1 MNKSISNIFSG
12 EAVFLDKANVDTD
25 QIIPKQFLKSIKR
38 TGFGPNLFDAWRYL
52 DKGDLNS
59 DNSKRKLNPD
69 FILNHDL
76 YKSCNILITREN
88 FGCGSSREHA
98 VWALTDYGFTTI
110 IAPSF
115 ADIFKNNSYKNG
127 LLLIEI
133 DKEKIDEI
141 FKQITEK
148 KTINIEVDVHNQF
161 IYLEEKQF
169 PFELEDFKKKFLLDG
184 IDEVGFTLQHQNKI
198 EDFEKNYKKL
208 YLGCLNERH

>member
-76 YKSCNILITREN
+76 YNSCNILITREN

-169 PFELEDFKKKFLLDG
+169 PFELDDFKKKFLLDG

-198 EDFEKNYKKL
+198 EDFEKNYKKTVPWL
-208 YLGCLNERH
+208 FR

>member
-69 FILNHDL
+69 FVLNHDL

-133 DKEKIDEI
+133 DEEKIDEI

-161 IYLEEKQF
+161 IYLEEKQIQ
-169 PFELEDFKKKFLLDG
+169 FELDDFKKKFLLDG

-198 EDFEKNYKKL
+198 EDFEKNYKKTVPWL
-208 YLGCLNERH
+208 FK

>member
-127 LLLIEI
+127 LLLIEV

-161 IYLEEKQF
+161 IYLEEKQL
-169 PFELEDFKKKFLLDG
+169 PFELDDFKKKFLLDG

-198 EDFEKNYKKL
+198 EDFEKNYKKTVPWL
-208 YLGCLNERH
+208 FK

>member
-133 DKEKIDEI
+133 DKEIIEEI
-141 FKQITEK
+141 FIQIKEK
-148 KTINIEVDVHNQF
+148 KIINIEVDVHNQF
-161 IYLEEKQF
+161 IYLEEKQI
-169 PFELEDFKKKFLLDG
+169 PFELDDFKKKFLLDG

-198 EDFEKNYKKL
+198 EDFEKNYKKTVPWL
-208 YLGCLNERH
+208 FK

>member
-133 DKEKIDEI
+133 DKEKIEEI

-161 IYLEEKQF
+161 IYLEEKQI
-169 PFELEDFKKKFLLDG
+169 PFELDDFKKKFLLDG

-198 EDFEKNYKKL
+198 EDFEKNYKKTVPWL
-208 YLGCLNERH
+208 FK

>member
-38 TGFGPNLFDAWRYL
+38 TGFGPNLFDAWRHL

-133 DKEKIDEI
+133 DKEKIEEI
-141 FKQITEK
+141 FTRIIEK

-161 IYLEEKQF
+161 IYLEEKQIR
-169 PFELEDFKKKFLLDG
+169 FELDDFKKKFLLDG

-198 EDFEKNYKKL
+198 EDFEKNYKKTVPWL
-208 YLGCLNERH
+208 FK

>member
-12 EAVFLDKANVDTD
+12 GAVFLDKANVDTD

-141 FKQITEK
+141 FTQITEK

-161 IYLEEKQF
+161 IYLEEKQI
-169 PFELEDFKKKFLLDG
+169 PFELDDFKKKFLLDG

-198 EDFEKNYKKL
+198 EDFEKNYKKTVPWL
-208 YLGCLNERH
+208 FK

>member
-161 IYLEEKQF
+161 IYLEEKQI
-169 PFELEDFKKKFLLDG
+169 PFELDDFKKKFLLDG

-198 EDFEKNYKKL
+198 EDFEKNYKKTVPWL
-208 YLGCLNERH
+208 FR

>member
-127 LLLIEI
+127 LLLIEV

-141 FKQITEK
+141 FIQITEK

-169 PFELEDFKKKFLLDG
+169 PFELDDFKKKFLLDG

-198 EDFEKNYKKL
+198 EDFEKNYKKTVPWL
-208 YLGCLNERH
+208 FK

>member
-141 FKQITEK
+141 FTQITEK

-161 IYLEEKQF
+161 IYLEKKKF
-169 PFELEDFKKKFLLDG
+169 PFELDDFKKKFLLDG

-198 EDFEKNYKKL
+198 EDFEKNYKKTVPWL
-208 YLGCLNERH
+208 FK

>member
-133 DKEKIDEI
+133 DKEKIDGI
-141 FKQITEK
+141 FEQITEK
-148 KTINIEVDVHNQF
+148 KIINIEVDVHNQF
-161 IYLEEKQF
+161 IYLEEKQI
-169 PFELEDFKKKFLLDG
+169 PFELDDFKKKFLLDG

-198 EDFEKNYKKL
+198 EDFEKNYKKTVPWL
-208 YLGCLNERH
+208 FK

>member
-127 LLLIEI
+127 LLLIEV

-141 FKQITEK
+141 FTQITEK

-161 IYLEEKQF
+161 IYLEEKQIQ
-169 PFELEDFKKKFLLDG
+169 FELDDFKKKFLLDG
-184 IDEVGFTLQHQNKI
+184 IDEVGFTLQHQSKI
-198 EDFEKNYKKL
+198 EDFEKNYKKTVPWL
-208 YLGCLNERH
+208 FK

>member
-133 DKEKIDEI
+133 DEEKIDEI

-169 PFELEDFKKKFLLDG
+169 PFELDDFKKKFLLDG

-198 EDFEKNYKKL
+198 EDFEKNYKKTVPWL
-208 YLGCLNERH
+208 FK

>member
-127 LLLIEI
+127 LLLIEV
-133 DKEKIDEI
+133 DKEKIDEM
-141 FKQITEK
+141 FTQITEK

-161 IYLEEKQF
+161 IYLEEKQI
-169 PFELEDFKKKFLLDG
+169 PFELDDFKKKFLLDG

-198 EDFEKNYKKL
+198 EDFEKNYKKTVPWL
-208 YLGCLNERH
+208 FK

>member
-1 MNKSISNIFSG
+1 MNKPISNIFSG
-12 EAVFLDKANVDTD
+12 EAVFLDKSNVDTD

-133 DKEKIDEI
+133 DKEIIDEI
-141 FKQITEK
+141 FTQITK
-148 KTINIEVDVHNQF
+148 KKIINIEVDVHNQF
-161 IYLEEKQF
+161 IYLEEKQI
-169 PFELEDFKKKFLLDG
+169 PFELDDFKKKFLLDG

-198 EDFEKNYKKL
+198 EDFEKIYKKTVPWL
-208 YLGCLNERH
+208 FK

>member
-141 FKQITEK
+141 FAQITEK
-148 KTINIEVDVHNQF
+148 KIINIEVDVHNQF
-161 IYLEEKQF
+161 IYLEEKQI
-169 PFELEDFKKKFLLDG
+169 PFELDDFKKKFLLDG

-198 EDFEKNYKKL
+198 EDFEKNYKKTVPWL
-208 YLGCLNERH
+208 FK

>member
-133 DKEKIDEI
+133 DKEKIEEI

-161 IYLEEKQF
+161 IYSEEKQIQ
-169 PFELEDFKKKFLLDG
+169 FELDDFKKKFLLDG
-184 IDEVGFTLQHQNKI
+184 IDEVGFTLQHQNEI
-198 EDFEKNYKKL
+198 EDFEKNYKKTVPWL
-208 YLGCLNERH
+208 FK

>member
-69 FILNHDL
+69 FILNHDI

-169 PFELEDFKKKFLLDG
+169 PFELDDFKKKFLLDG

-198 EDFEKNYKKL
+198 EEFEKNYKKTVPWL
-208 YLGCLNERH
+208 FK

>member
-76 YKSCNILITREN
+76 YNSCNILITREN

-133 DKEKIDEI
+133 DNEKIDEI
-141 FKQITEK
+141 FKQIKEK

-169 PFELEDFKKKFLLDG
+169 PFELDDFKKKFLLDG

-198 EDFEKNYKKL
+198 EDFEKNYKKTVPWL
-208 YLGCLNERH
+208 FK

>member
-161 IYLEEKQF
+161 IFLEEKQI
-169 PFELEDFKKKFLLDG
+169 PFELDDFKKKFLLDG

-198 EDFEKNYKKL
+198 EDFEKNYKKTVPWL
-208 YLGCLNERH
+208 FK

>member
-148 KTINIEVDVHNQF
+148 KTIKIEVDVHNQF
-161 IYLEEKQF
+161 IFLEEKQI
-169 PFELEDFKKKFLLDG
+169 PFELDDFKKKFLLDG

-198 EDFEKNYKKL
+198 EDFEKNYKKTVPWL
-208 YLGCLNERH
+208 FR

>member
-141 FKQITEK
+141 FTQITEK
-148 KTINIEVDVHNQF
+148 KIINIEVDVHNQF
-161 IYLEEKQF
+161 IYLEEKQI
-169 PFELEDFKKKFLLDG
+169 PFELDDFRKKFLLDG

-198 EDFEKNYKKL
+198 EDFEKNYKKTVPWL
-208 YLGCLNERH
+208 FK

>member
-76 YKSCNILITREN
+76 YNSCNILITREN

-127 LLLIEI
+127 LLLIEV

-141 FKQITEK
+141 FTQITEK
-148 KTINIEVDVHNQF
+148 KTINIEVDVHNKF
-161 IYLEEKQF
+161 IYLEEKQI
-169 PFELEDFKKKFLLDG
+169 PFELDDFKKKFLLDG

-198 EDFEKNYKKL
+198 EDFEKNYKKTVPWL
-208 YLGCLNERH
+208 FK

>member
-161 IYLEEKQF
+161 IYLEEKQL
-169 PFELEDFKKKFLLDG
+169 PFELDDFKKKFLLDG

-198 EDFEKNYKKL
+198 EDFEKNYKKTVPWL
-208 YLGCLNERH
+208 FK

>member
-76 YKSCNILITREN
+76 YKSCNILVTREN

-169 PFELEDFKKKFLLDG
+169 PFELDDFKKKFLLDG

-198 EDFEKNYKKL
+198 EDFEKNYKKTVPWL
-208 YLGCLNERH
+208 FK

>member
-12 EAVFLDKANVDTD
+12 EAVFLNKANVDTD

-133 DKEKIDEI
+133 DKEKIEEI

-161 IYLEEKQF
+161 IYLEEKQIQ
-169 PFELEDFKKKFLLDG
+169 FELDDFKKKFLLDG
-184 IDEVGFTLQHQNKI
+184 IDEVGFTLQHQNEI
-198 EDFEKNYKKL
+198 EDFEKNYKKTVPWL
-208 YLGCLNERH
+208 FK

>member
-12 EAVFLDKANVDTD
+12 EAVFLNKANVDTD

-38 TGFGPNLFDAWRYL
+38 TGVGPNLFDAWRYL

-69 FILNHDL
+69 FVLNHDL

-133 DKEKIDEI
+133 DKEKIEEI

-161 IYLEEKQF
+161 IYLEEKQIR
-169 PFELEDFKKKFLLDG
+169 FELDDFKKKFLLDG

-198 EDFEKNYKKL
+198 EDFEKNYKKTVPWL
-208 YLGCLNERH
+208 FK

>member
-59 DNSKRKLNPD
+59 YNSKRKLNPD

-133 DKEKIDEI
+133 DKEKIEEI

-161 IYLEEKQF
+161 IYLEEKQIQ
-169 PFELEDFKKKFLLDG
+169 FELDDFKKKFLLDG
-184 IDEVGFTLQHQNKI
+184 IDEVGFTLQHQNEI
-198 EDFEKNYKKL
+198 EDFEKNYKKTVPWL
-208 YLGCLNERH
+208 FK

>member
-133 DKEKIDEI
+133 EKEKIDEI
-141 FKQITEK
+141 FTQITEK

-161 IYLEEKQF
+161 IYLEEKQI
-169 PFELEDFKKKFLLDG
+169 PFELDDFKKKFLLDG

-198 EDFEKNYKKL
+198 EDFEKNYKKTVPWL
-208 YLGCLNERH
+208 FK

>member
-133 DKEKIDEI
+133 DKEIIEEI
-141 FKQITEK
+141 FIQIKEK
-148 KTINIEVDVHNQF
+148 KIINIEVDVHNQF
-161 IYLEEKQF
+161 IFLEEKQI
-169 PFELEDFKKKFLLDG
+169 PFELDDFKKKFLLDG

-198 EDFEKNYKKL
+198 EDFEKNYKKTVPWL
-208 YLGCLNERH
+208 FK

>member
-127 LLLIEI
+127 LLLIEV

-141 FKQITEK
+141 FTQITEK

-169 PFELEDFKKKFLLDG
+169 PFELDDFKKKFLLDG

-198 EDFEKNYKKL
+198 EDFEKNYKKTVPWL
-208 YLGCLNERH
+208 FK

>member
-141 FKQITEK
+141 FTQITEK
-148 KTINIEVDVHNQF
+148 KIINIEVDVHNQF
-161 IYLEEKQF
+161 IYLDEKQI
-169 PFELEDFKKKFLLDG
+169 PFELDDFKKKFLLDG

-198 EDFEKNYKKL
+198 EAFEKNYKKTVPWL
-208 YLGCLNERH
+208 FK

>member
-169 PFELEDFKKKFLLDG
+169 PFELDDFKKKFLLDG

-198 EDFEKNYKKL
+198 EDFEKNYKKNVPWL
-208 YLGCLNERH
+208 FK

>member
-1 MNKSISNIFSG
+1 MNKPISNIFSG
-12 EAVFLDKANVDTD
+12 EAVFLDKSNVDTD

-141 FKQITEK
+141 FTQITEK

-161 IYLEEKQF
+161 IYLEEKQI
-169 PFELEDFKKKFLLDG
+169 PFELDDFKKKFLLDG

-198 EDFEKNYKKL
+198 EDFEKIYKKTVPWL
-208 YLGCLNERH
+208 FK

>member
-133 DKEKIDEI
+133 DKEKIDNF
-141 FKQITEK
+141 FKQIEKK

-161 IYLEEKQF
+161 IYIEEKQVS
-169 PFELEDFKKKFLLDG
+169 FELDDFKKKFLLDG
-184 IDEVGFTLQHQNKI
+184 IDEVGFTLQHLNKI
-198 EDFEKNYKKL
+198 EDFEKNYKKTVPWL
-208 YLGCLNERH
+208 FK

>member
-12 EAVFLDKANVDTD
+12 GAVFLDKANVDTD

-133 DKEKIDEI
+133 DKEKIEEI

-161 IYLEEKQF
+161 IYLEEKQIQ
-169 PFELEDFKKKFLLDG
+169 FELDDFKKKFLLDG

-198 EDFEKNYKKL
+198 EDFEKNYKKTVPWL
-208 YLGCLNERH
+208 FK

>member
-161 IYLEEKQF
+161 IYLEEKQIQ
-169 PFELEDFKKKFLLDG
+169 FELDDFKKKFLLDG
-184 IDEVGFTLQHQNKI
+184 IDEVGFTLQHQNEI
-198 EDFEKNYKKL
+198 EDFEKNYKKTVPWL
-208 YLGCLNERH
+208 FK